1 MVQSSAGSKVTGGY
15 DGAVILDVDRDG
27 MAESVADVNSIVSEL
42 DSDTGTQYAETLIT
56 QDNNPIGSSDVGNM
70 QDANEYLSLK
80 NEDEQ
85 RRWFYSQCLT
95 VKLACPDKARAR
107 KTLISDL
114 YAKVRE
120 EGVAI
125 ENWVAWIRSQLMPEE
140 AAAGGMAGLR
150 SSPQED
156 MSRTMPGQQ
165 PFASTFGSDMMAS
178 TQPVGRTLGSAGLPS
193 QFGMR
198 R

>member
-1 MVQSSAGSKVTGGY
+1 MMQSSPSTQAGKDALAG
-15 DGAVILDVDRDG
+15 VDFSRDG

-42 DSDTGTQYAETLIT
+42 DSDTGTQYAETLVT
-56 QDNNPIGSSDVGNM
+56 QDGQPVGSGDVGNM

-120 EGVAI
+120 DGVPI
-125 ENWVAWIRSQLMPEE
+125 ENWVQWIRSQLMPEE
-140 AAAGGMAGLR
+140 D
-150 SSPQED
+150 S
-156 MSRTMPGQQ
+156 
-165 PFASTFGSDMMAS
+165 
-178 TQPVGRTLGSAGLPS
+178 
-193 QFGMR
+193 
-198 R
+198 

>member
-42 DSDTGTQYAETLIT
+42 DSDTGTQYAETLVT
-56 QDNNPIGSSDVGNM
+56 QDGQPVGSGDVGNM

-125 ENWVAWIRSQLMPEE
+125 ENWVQWIRQQLMPE
-140 AAAGGMAGLR
+140 GR
-150 SSPQED
+150 
-156 MSRTMPGQQ
+156 RQQ
-165 PFASTFGSDMMAS
+165 VAS
-178 TQPVGRTLGSAGLPS
+178 QVVQLLGRVWI
-193 QFGMR
+193 
-198 R
+198 

>member
-1 MVQSSAGSKVTGGY
+1 MVQTSVVDQGSSSFTQGAGGLSFLH
-15 DGAVILDVDRDG
+15 IDRDPLS
-27 MAESVADVNSIVSEL
+27 ESVADVNSIVSEL
-42 DSDTGTQYAETLIT
+42 DSTTGTEYAETLVT
-56 QDNNPIGSSDVGNM
+56 QDNSPLGSTDVGNI

-120 EGVAI
+120 ECVPI
-125 ENWVAWIRSQLMPEE
+125 EDWTRWIRQQLMPDE
-140 AAAGGMAGLR
+140 APGASGLEATLPVR
-150 SSPQED
+150 SGLGESSLGN
-156 MSRTMPGQQ
+156 SRGL
-165 PFASTFGSDMMAS
+165 
-178 TQPVGRTLGSAGLPS
+178 TLSSFSA
-193 QFGMR
+193 R